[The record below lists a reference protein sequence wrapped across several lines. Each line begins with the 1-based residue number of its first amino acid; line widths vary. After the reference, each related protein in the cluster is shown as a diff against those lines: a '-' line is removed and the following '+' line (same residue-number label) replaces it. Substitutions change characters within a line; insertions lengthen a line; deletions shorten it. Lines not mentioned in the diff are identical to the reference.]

1 MKLDLPVLRE
11 RPVINRLS
19 PVLHMPACVLKSVE
33 NILVTQSCVAE
44 ILSLRCWDG
53 HVYHYVLLYRWY
65 HGIVQVVLMHVRE
78 VHFPCALQI
87 HVVSQRL
94 HLLLADSEM
103 DLLNR
108 LPALS
113 NLAAC

>member
-11 RPVINRLS
+11 WPIVDGLC
-19 PVLHMPACVLKSVE
+19 PVLHMPACVLESVE

-44 ILSLRCWDG
+44 ILSLRCRNG

-78 VHFPCALQI
+78 VHLPCALQV

-94 HLLLADSEM
+94 HLLLADSKVH
-103 DLLNR
+103 LFH
-108 LPALS
+108 
-113 NLAAC
+113 